1 MKLTKTL
8 SFASL
13 KLALLSLI
21 VTGSSNALTFDF
33 NDFPTASGLNY
44 VSDTAVAG
52 SALRLTSS
60 NPSRVGAVWFSNLV
74 DVQSGFTTL
83 FNFQITDQFAYR
95 GDGTIASGSEADGG
109 DGLVFVVQNSSN
121 TALGLAN
128 SGIGY
133 YGIANSLA
141 VEFDTW
147 KNRDSYCEPNNN
159 HIAVNSLGTAT
170 IRPEHC
176 ASTDPLDPF
185 TNPNLG
191 IYSPSQNM
199 SDGGIYQAK
208 INYTP
213 GSLKVFF
220 VDMSNPVMDVAVD
233 LGSLL
238 SLAGGTG
245 AYIGLTSST
254 GGGWENHDLVNWSFS
269 NVPEPGSL
277 TFVALGIAL
286 LAVGRFARR

>member
-13 KLALLSLI
+13 KLALLFLI
-21 VTGSSNALTFDF
+21 VTGYSNAATFNF
-33 NDFPTASGLNY
+33 NDFSTASGLNY
-44 VSDTAVAG
+44 VSDTAVVG

-74 DVQSGFTTL
+74 NVQSGFTTL

-170 IRPEHC
+170 NRPEHC

-185 TNPNLG
+185 PNPNLG

-238 SLAGGTG
+238 SLDGGTG